1 MRRVWAARPSLRA
14 SKLLNY
20 QVSDS
25 KGFAQLG
32 VSRNIQCFGVWPDTD
47 TIRQNHIRAGS
58 LVATEGLTHVVGN
71 EGSHRLAVVG
81 LHNTRE
87 EGNRSRSALL
97 REETKDTELGK
108 TSVVD
113 LGSKAGGLLLLGHV
127 LRELERIIQV
137 ERDGVGDAIGSRS
150 EVGEVTGLAT
160 GHVMLVVGSGEL
172 GPELKEANE
181 GKDLPLGII
190 RDGIPKGRRV
200 GLAGERGSVHLH
212 GPGEL
217 DAIGVDNVSDEGE
230 HGNTAVLDLGVSQEA
245 DGGLVGG
252 APELSL
258 GKVERII
265 EADNGVEL
273 LGEGLKVSL
282 EYI

>member
-1 MRRVWAARPSLRA
+1 M
-14 SKLLNY
+14 Y
-20 QVSDS
+20 QVSGS
-25 KGFAQLG
+25 KDFAQLR
-32 VSRNIQCFGVWPDTD
+32 VSGIFSALAFDQIQTR
-47 TIRQNHIRAGS
+47 IRQNHIRAGS

-160 GHVMLVVGSGEL
+160 GHVMLVVGSGEFR
-172 GPELKEANE
+172 PELKEGDQGEN
-181 GKDLPLGII
+181 LPLGII
-190 RDGIPKGRRV
+190 RDGIPKGRGV
-200 GLAGERGSVHLH
+200 GLARERGSVHLH

-273 LGEGLKVSL
+273 LGESLKVSL
-282 EYI
+282 EYIYRLK

>member
-1 MRRVWAARPSLRA
+1 MLWRLARYRHDQAESH
-14 SKLLNY
+14 
-20 QVSDS
+20 
-25 KGFAQLG
+25 
-32 VSRNIQCFGVWPDTD
+32 
-47 TIRQNHIRAGS
+47 HIRAGS
-58 LVATEGLTHVVGN
+58 LVATEGLAHVVGN

-97 REETKDTELGK
+97 GEEAKDTELGK

-113 LGSKAGGLLLLGHV
+113 LGSKTGGLLLLGHV

-160 GHVMLVVGSGEL
+160 GHVMLVVGSGEFR
-172 GPELKEANE
+172 PELKEANE

-190 RDGIPKGRRV
+190 RDGIPKGRGV

-217 DAIGVDNVSDEGE
+217 DTISVDNVSDEGE

-245 DGGLVGG
+245 DGGLVSST
-252 APELSL
+252 PELSL
-258 GKVERII
+258 GKVEGII
-265 EADNGVEL
+265 EANDGVEL
-273 LGEGLKVSL
+273 LGEGLEIGL
-282 EYI
+282 EIYFIYL